1 MNALTTTGALSI
13 FSLISL
19 ISHATLLTTETSSY
33 LNTAAAATTADPVAM
48 AGSSTAAASAPQTVA
63 TASVP
68 GLATAAESTPLTM
81 PASSEGESA
90 TSSLEKGLFFSRRC
104 NHPDKDMVLLV
115 YERLGVDEKFQNLEF
130 EKFSRCRNKAVE
142 GGKNEGGSQNHD
154 SFVSLVTALNCDFDY
169 K

>member
-1 MNALTTTGALSI
+1 MNTLTTTGALSM
-13 FSLISL
+13 FSLV
-19 ISHATLLTTETSSY
+19 SHATLLTTETSSY
-33 LNTAAAATTADPVAM
+33 LNTVVAAAADPVAIG